1 MNTKNILIAILLL
14 IAVTAGGCL
23 HSKRIMPP
31 HLMKKGLFESIEI
44 LGNDGTLYRISNGYI
59 SASAI
64 LGNGIR
70 FPADGNPHEFSGEI
84 PFSEIMLVQTSQPDL
99 MKTLLIYGTV
109 AFMSV
114 YGQNIFDTSTN
125 SMLYASVHYPGGGD
139 SSCPFVFTFD
149 GEEYHFESETFA
161 GAFAEGLERTNIER
175 LNKLREY
182 NNEYRLVLANQR
194 PETQFVNELGL
205 IVVNH
210 PHGTEIVPDIEG
222 NFHTV
227 EEYIQPV
234 TAVTLRGRDVRASVN
249 EKDNLWW
256 ETDLHSVTLADSF
269 GIRDG
274 LILEFPK
281 QPGAISGKLILNAVN
296 TRLVNFTLEKIFR
309 YMGPNKLLWYRLIN
323 SDPAEKARLLQWITR
338 ESGFTVS
345 VWQEDA
351 WIPKAWFPNAG
362 PFKDMEKLV
371 LLDLRRISGETVRIK
386 LESSPDLWRVDR
398 VAIDYSVNREFETI
412 PLTPVRAVTE
422 SGREITDLLIAEDSL
437 YYATIPG
444 QYAHISFPAVP
455 PENLLSRSYILKSGG
470 YYYAWMQT
478 DDTDRFDLLSR
489 IFDEPQFVGKLLFNE
504 WVATKEAY
512 IQSGEE
518 FIPRFAD

>member
-1 MNTKNILIAILLL
+1 MSTKQILIAMLL
-14 IAVTAGGCL
+14 IFTVHLGGCL

-31 HLMKKGLFESIEI
+31 QLMKGGLFEQVEI
-44 LGNDGTLYRISNGYI
+44 LENDGTIYILSNGYI

-64 LGNGIR
+64 IGNGIR
-70 FPADGNPHEFSGEI
+70 FPVDGDSHDFSGEI
-84 PFSEIMLVQTSQPDL
+84 PISQIMLVQTSQPDF
-99 MKTLLIYGTV
+99 MKTLLLYGAV
-109 AFMSV
+109 GILSV
-114 YGQNIFDTSTN
+114 NVRDVSQAPSE
-125 SMLYASVHYPGGGD
+125 SHLHASVRYPGGGG

-210 PHGTEIVPDIEG
+210 PHGTDIIPDIEG
-222 NFHTV
+222 NLHTV

-234 TAVTLRGRDVRASVN
+234 TAVTLRGRDICASVT
-249 EKDNLWW
+249 EKDDLWW
-256 ETDLHSVTLADSF
+256 ETDLHSVTLTDSL

-309 YMGPNKLLWYRLIN
+309 YMGPNKLLWYHLIN
-323 SDPAEKARLLQWITR
+323 SDPAERARLLRWIIR

-345 VWQEDA
+345 VWQEDD
-351 WIPKAWFPNAG
+351 WLPQAWFPNAG

-478 DDTDRFDLLSR
+478 DDTDRFDLLAR
-489 IFDEPQFVGKLLFNE
+489 IFDEPQYVGKLLFNE